1 MHYSIYAIDIDVLA
15 NKRRKIAMEFKKD
28 TLFGNIIFL
37 LKEQGKRIGEFEA
50 DTGVSPGYISRASKE
65 GNAKPGIDFIMKAA
79 EILNVSLDT
88 LLGTDISELTPTE
101 KYLVSF
107 LKKLENDTNND
118 KLDWQVE
125 TADYLNHE
133 LDTDMD
139 GDCCHP
145 LFELERD
152 KSGYLTE
159 VRNLIFS
166 SRSYGNSTHIAGKCF
181 NHKLK
186 DSSIYIMYITT
197 NDAISKKQ
205 DEHSIEIWICKNR
218 GANRFLCS
226 TKETPVISGIIE
238 NLYSAISEDTRHPKI
253 PKDIKAIIDSF
264 MKGDDSNS
272 YDIDA
277 LPF

>member
-1 MHYSIYAIDIDVLA
+1 
-15 NKRRKIAMEFKKD
+15 MEFKKD
-28 TLFGNIIFL
+28 TLFGNIMFL

-65 GNAKPGIDFIMKAA
+65 GNAKPGIDFIIKAA

-88 LLGTDISELTPTE
+88 LLEIDIYKLTPTE
-101 KYLVSF
+101 QYLVSF
-107 LKKLENDTNND
+107 IKKLESDTNND

-139 GDCCHP
+139 GDCYHP
-145 LFELERD
+145 LFELVPTYERD
-152 KSGYLTE
+152 ESGYLTE

-166 SRSYGNSTHIAGKCF
+166 SRSYGNSTRIAGKCF

-186 DSSIYIMYITT
+186 DSSIYMMYITT
-197 NDAISKKQ
+197 NDAISKNQ
-205 DEHSIEIWICKNR
+205 DEHSIEIWICKNC

-238 NLYSAISEDTRHPKI
+238 NLYSAISEDTKHPKI

-272 YDIDA
+272 YDINA